1 VAVLAPWI
9 APHDPYDWD
18 ISQSSLPPAW
28 DHNPYAPGQPQYPL
42 GTDRYGRD
50 VLSRVIFGTRTAF
63 FLAMMAVPL
72 AAVVGTLAGLASGYA
87 GGRLDHALLLLT
99 DSLQSVPGIMFL
111 VMIVLVFRTRLTPSW
126 WHGLVTLVVGFS
138 AVAWVSLARLVRVN
152 VRVLKTQPFVEA
164 AVALGASPWHIM
176 TQHLLPNVRPVIFVW
191 IINNVPAV
199 ILLEA
204 VLGYIGVGV
213 TSAIDGGE
221 FTTVSWGGLFFS
233 GRSALSSNPLM
244 LVLPAL
250 GLLLISMSFI
260 LLADDL
266 NERTRR

>member
-1 VAVLAPWI
+1 
-9 APHDPYDWD
+9 
-18 ISQSSLPPAW
+18 
-28 DHNPYAPGQPQYPL
+28 
-42 GTDRYGRD
+42 
-50 VLSRVIFGTRTAF
+50 
-63 FLAMMAVPL
+63 
-72 AAVVGTLAGLASGYA
+72 
-87 GGRLDHALLLLT
+87 
-99 DSLQSVPGIMFL
+99 
-111 VMIVLVFRTRLTPSW
+111 
-126 WHGLVTLVVGFS
+126 
-138 AVAWVSLARLVRVN
+138 
-152 VRVLKTQPFVEA
+152 VEA

-176 TQHLLPNVRPVIFVW
+176 TQHLLPNVQPVIFVW